1 MPTSSSIIYC
11 IISIVTIVA
20 SYIYP
25 GHAYIYILFSIVFNI
40 LLFMGFRRKRIFFD
54 TFIGIFF
61 WLGFWMKYTF
71 VLLFCEYRFIEAT
84 GNFDY
89 SGFASDNAL
98 WVCIIGAAGLIIA
111 SYLREKWCHEIY
123 PKNVGENYLGIFY
136 RKHRSTVLGT
146 FVSFV
151 IIIAAANIWLGMY
164 QRGLSA
170 QTILPF
176 GLNGVYTW
184 LLLFGLTSIS
194 AIVIEAELRNRR
206 DIYVV
211 AIISMFETF
220 CSSVSI
226 LSRAMIINTSA
237 LFFGAAEIDRNR
249 DCRMTYKFK
258 MVIFVVFIFMFI
270 GSIFTVSIIR
280 ERKFSLDSN
289 AIHET
294 SVGSKISYVARIAH
308 KLLVNRWVGIEGV
321 LAISSY
327 GNLGNDLWKE
337 AWREKYSDYG
347 TSIYDLNIAKS
358 GYETMH
364 SKKHHFITVPGIV
377 GFFYYQGSLAVL
389 FISMVFLGILA
400 AAIEMVV
407 YKLGGGNMIL
417 CSLIGQVVAYRY
429 AHFGYVPGQSYLLF
443 GAIIMNIGIIYLV
456 NRVCGYYAKRN
467 GHIDVPVKRAF
478 EK

>member
-1 MPTSSSIIYC
+1 MSSIIYC
-11 IISIVTIVA
+11 IISILIITA

-40 LLFMGFRRKRIFFD
+40 LLVTGFRRKRIFFD
-54 TFIGIFF
+54 TFIGIFL
-61 WLGFWMKYTF
+61 WLGFWMKYTY
-71 VLLFCEYRFIEAT
+71 VLLFCKYRFIEAT

-89 SGFASDNAL
+89 SGPASDRAL
-98 WVCIIGAAGLIIA
+98 LVCTIGAAGLIIA
-111 SYLREKWCHEIY
+111 SYIREKIWCHE
-123 PKNVGENYLGIFY
+123 KNAKNAGENYLSIFY
-136 RKHRSTVLGT
+136 RKNRGAVLGT

-151 IIIAAANIWLGMY
+151 VIIAATNVWLGVY
-164 QRGLSA
+164 QRGLA
-170 QTILPF
+170 AETVLPF

-184 LLLFGLTSIS
+184 LLLFGLASIS
-194 AIVIEAELRNRR
+194 AIVIECELRYRK

-211 AIISMFETF
+211 AVISLFETF
-220 CSSVSI
+220 CSSISI
-226 LSRAMIINTSA
+226 LSRAMIINASA

-249 DCRMTYKFK
+249 DCRMTSKFK
-258 MVIFVVFIFMFI
+258 IVVFAVFIFLFI
-270 GSIFTVSIIR
+270 GSVFSVNMIR
-280 ERKFSLDSN
+280 ERKFNYDSN

-294 SVGSKISYVARIAH
+294 SVDSKISYVTRRTYN
-308 KLLVNRWVGIEGV
+308 LFVNRWVGIEGV

-327 GNLGNDLWKE
+327 GKLGQELWKE
-337 AWREKYSDYG
+337 VWKEKYSDYG
-347 TSIYDLNIAKS
+347 TSIYDLNIAKT
-358 GYETMH
+358 GYDTMN
-364 SKKHHFITVPGIV
+364 SKKHHFITVPGV
-377 GFFYYQGSLAVL
+377 LGFFYYQGSSAVL
-389 FISMVFLGILA
+389 FISMVLLGILA
-400 AAIEMVV
+400 AAIEIVV